1 MVNSTDSRA
10 ARFIDQQDKII
21 LELKTMNT
29 SCSLILTRNITQSS
43 LSNFNEIYL
52 YKCTLRVFKI
62 RAWIFRNCAQL
73 ALRTSR
79 VDFSDL
85 TSQIKFLSESLLD
98 LTRTRSSLVKTKSG
112 YDSNR
117 FEQIWI
123 FHKVLKV
130 SVIFEIIQQILKQ

>member
-62 RAWIFRNCAQL
+62 RA
-73 ALRTSR
+73 
-79 VDFSDL
+79 
-85 TSQIKFLSESLLD
+85 
-98 LTRTRSSLVKTKSG
+98 
-112 YDSNR
+112 
-117 FEQIWI
+117 
-123 FHKVLKV
+123 
-130 SVIFEIIQQILKQ
+130 